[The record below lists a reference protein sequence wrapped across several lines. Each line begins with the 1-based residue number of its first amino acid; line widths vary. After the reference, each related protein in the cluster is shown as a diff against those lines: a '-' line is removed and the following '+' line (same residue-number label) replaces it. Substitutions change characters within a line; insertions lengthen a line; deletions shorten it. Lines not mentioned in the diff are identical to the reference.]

1 MIGWTYGMPV
11 FRKARIKLNGLAS
24 GNSAI
29 SREPKIFRFHCMY
42 FDCVQAIQNKFLERI
57 TLFLLFHYTT
67 VTFGMDPTISEAVA
81 HSRIISAEPSSSC
94 IFAWYEIQL
103 HSGPGSYQIPASLK
117 CFMCKISIVPLC
129 QLLVKW
135 KLLRNLQNPT
145 CMNHLIF
152 NTVCHLCVISNH
164 TLS

>member
-1 MIGWTYGMPV
+1 MVLLVETVLVVGKPNY
-11 FRKARIKLNGLAS
+11 FAS
-24 GNSAI
+24 TVLWLRTGNT
-29 SREPKIFRFHCMY
+29 KKNL
-42 FDCVQAIQNKFLERI
+42 DRI

-152 NTVCHLCVISNH
+152 NIVCHLCVISNH